1 MKIAG
6 LISLI
11 AFIVLASECELT
23 LTNLIIK
30 AVALATLAVVA
41 IVSSREP
48 AKVPA
53 RRMR

>member
-1 MKIAG
+1 MKITG

-11 AFIVLASECELT
+11 VFIVLASECELT

-30 AVALATLAVVA
+30 AVALATLAVFAVA
-41 IVSSREP
+41 SSREP

-53 RRMR
+53 RRMK